1 MKVRQVS
8 RDSSAR
14 ALKTMSCLIGRHD
27 SLAWSTSRLILA
39 TSVAHVADAPLWN
52 NVKNMSGQSFTQT
65 VREPS
70 AG

>member
-1 MKVRQVS
+1 MIRW
-8 RDSSAR
+8 
-14 ALKTMSCLIGRHD
+14 LGT
-27 SLAWSTSRLILA
+27 TSRLILA

-52 NVKNMSGQSFTQT
+52 NVKNMAGPSFTQT